1 MVTLQELLELCRND
15 TEREALNRRLNEKRL
30 RYRMMM
36 ESRGWSQSSAFT
48 QYETQIERKI
58 EGNDE

>member
-1 MVTLQELLELCRND
+1 M
-15 TEREALNRRLNEKRL
+15 NRRLNEKLL

-36 ESRGWSQSSAFT
+36 ESRSWSQSPAFT